1 MAQVRQQQQQPI
13 PPQLPQQIPTLP
25 DVRFQSSP
33 SKNIP
38 GAYNSQFNG
47 QNPYAGSP
55 VRAMYPQQ
63 TSNYPPAQ
71 MVNRPPPPPQ
81 ISNHPSAQM
90 GNRPPPQTSNHPS
103 AQMSYRA
110 PPPQA
115 VNYPPPQISNHPSAQ
130 MGNRPPPQTSN
141 HPSAQMVN
149 RPPPP
154 QMVNY
159 PPPQISN
166 HPSAQMG
173 NRPPVQSSNHPSAQ
187 MGNRPPPQVVNYP
200 PPQMV
205 NRPPP
210 QISNHSS
217 AQMGNRLPPPMGNRP
232 PSRLTQV
239 LGQTGV
245 IDGSHNPKH
254 DPLTGAILNTTN
266 NNNRGNPEHS
276 YNINPLN
283 NRLASGEQQI
293 PPVSSPPMSDSLYPF
308 QHDHDLPMI
317 KYNEVC
323 AI

>member
-1 MAQVRQQQQQPI
+1 MAQVRQQQQQQQPI

-71 MVNRPPPPPQ
+71 MVNRPPPPPPQ

-90 GNRPPPQTSNHPS
+90 GNRPPPPQPPNHPS

-141 HPSAQMVN
+141 HPSAQMGN
-149 RPPPP
+149 RPPL
-154 QMVNY
+154 QVVNY
-159 PPPQISN
+159 PPSQI
-166 HPSAQMG
+166 G
-173 NRPPVQSSNHPSAQ
+173 
-187 MGNRPPPQVVNYP
+187 NYP

-217 AQMGNRLPPPMGNRP
+217 AQMGNRLPPQIGNRP

-245 IDGSHNPKH
+245 IDGSHNPKQ
-254 DPLTGAILNTTN
+254 DPLTGAILNTTTN
-266 NNNRGNPEHS
+266 NNHGNPEHS

-283 NRLASGEQQI
+283 NRLASGERQM
-293 PPVSSPPMSDSLYPF
+293 PPVTSPPLSDNLYPF